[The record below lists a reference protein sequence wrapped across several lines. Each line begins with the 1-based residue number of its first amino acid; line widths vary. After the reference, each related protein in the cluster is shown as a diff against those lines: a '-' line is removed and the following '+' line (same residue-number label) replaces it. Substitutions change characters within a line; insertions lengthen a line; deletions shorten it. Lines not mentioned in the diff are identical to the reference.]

1 MRQVDGT
8 QALVPGSFVVSA
20 RDAGKEHVVERFGDE
35 GLNRES
41 STHCLPERGAA
52 DKFTRTPLRALAT
65 AACWVVDHMGAQIG
79 VSHTTHERSSQ
90 NGRRPWWRRVRRGTH
105 DGFCC
110 DTARGLF
117 LSRLEYGAFL
127 VAGKVHPQSPVA
139 FLAGSRLAHNR
150 ERDGLLE
157 ILRKAE
163 QALADQGLTN
173 SSCTSTGKSVFV
185 HTVVPT

>member
-1 MRQVDGT
+1 
-8 QALVPGSFVVSA
+8 
-20 RDAGKEHVVERFGDE
+20 
-35 GLNRES
+35 
-41 STHCLPERGAA
+41 
-52 DKFTRTPLRALAT
+52 
-65 AACWVVDHMGAQIG
+65 MGAQIG
-79 VSHTTHERSSQ
+79 VSHTTHERRSQ

-110 DTARGLF
+110 DAARGLF

-127 VAGKVHPQSPVA
+127 VAGKVRPQSPVA

-150 ERDGLLE
+150 ARDGLLE

-173 SSCTSTGKSVFV
+173 FQLYEYGQVRFCAHCGANLRRFYGSDAGALRDDAFAQDLGSRTW
-185 HTVVPT
+185 